1 MADLLKSISGLLTP
15 GVIQRAATLVGEG
28 NFETERALRNRIV
41 PTLLARLAVLGSS
54 DAGATHLHALVDRA
68 AADRSPLR
76 DLGALFG
83 GGTTTQAALPAAREQ
98 IRDLFGAKTDAVV
111 NELAATSGVQ
121 IASASSLL
129 ALSAAVVLSAVA
141 AEARGMDTRALA
153 TLVAGERRDAERQ
166 LSPGMRTLLRDA
178 TVELRAAPAPVA
190 ARRVEPPPATVWP
203 ARVVAVTLPLA
214 LGLAGL
220 FLWAPWRTGPR
231 PPRPEVK
238 HRLARLAL
246 PDGAAVDVA
255 EGSFNH
261 ELARY
266 LADHGAAAP
275 RSFVFDG
282 LAFQSGRSTLEPESQ
297 PTIADLAAILK
308 AFPSAEVRLEGH
320 TDNVGNPDANQR
332 LSLARAE
339 TVRAALI
346 TAGVEARRLDA
357 AGFGQ
362 EHPVTSNATEQG
374 RAQNRRTELVV
385 THK

>member
-28 NFETERALRNRIV
+28 PFETERALRNRIV

-83 GGTTTQAALPAAREQ
+83 GGTTTQAALPAAREHV
-98 IRDLFGAKTDAVV
+98 RELFGGKTDAVV
-111 NELAATSGVQ
+111 SELAATSGVQ

-129 ALSAAVVLSAVA
+129 TLSAPVVLSAVA
-141 AEARGMDTRALA
+141 GEARGMDTRAIA
-153 TLVAGERRDAERQ
+153 TLVARERRDAERQ
-166 LSPGMRTLLRDA
+166 LSPGMRTLVRDA
-178 TVELRAAPAPVA
+178 TLELRAAPAPVT
-190 ARRVEPPPATVWP
+190 ARRVEPRPATVWP
-203 ARVVAVTLPLA
+203 ARLVAVTLPLA
-214 LGLAGL
+214 LGLVGL
-220 FLWAPWRTGPR
+220 FLWAPWRSGPP

-238 HRLARLAL
+238 HRLARLDL
-246 PDGAAVDVA
+246 PDGAAVDVP

-266 LADHGAAAP
+266 LADRGAAAP
-275 RSFVFDG
+275 RTFVFEG

-297 PTIADLAAILK
+297 TTVADLAAILK

-332 LSLARAE
+332 LSLERAE

-346 TAGVEARRLDA
+346 AGGVEPRRLDA

-362 EHPVTSNATEQG
+362 ERPVTSNVTEQG

-385 THK
+385 TRK